1 MYDIYLSKWRS
12 SLSLRGS
19 LTNERLKNI
28 MTEGSFLS
36 WGIERRAGMTPW
48 CAAATTLAQ
57 YEWMKTL
64 TSSVGNENRSSHG
77 KNPGNKL

>member
-1 MYDIYLSKWRS
+1 MEIKPFLVGQSDKWEIKEYN
-12 SLSLRGS
+12 GG
-19 LTNERLKNI
+19 RLI
-28 MTEGSFLS
+28 PIL
-36 WGIERRAGMTPW
+36 GIEKTAGMTPW

-64 TSSVGNENRSSHG
+64 TSSVGNENRSSQG